1 MTDGPEKLRR
11 GAGKSSRR
19 TPSLTLSRVVGYLIV
34 PLYVAGVCA
43 TYLLEYGAGLRGEAG
58 LIANIESALLN
69 VSLSAFAVVGALLLV
84 KRPENPIGWIMAAV
98 AFMLSVCITG
108 GYYATYVM
116 LTQGQPDALAVFGAW
131 IFNCFWFLM
140 LALTFVYLPLL
151 FPDGRLLSRRWLP
164 VAVVAGAM
172 PLTVVVLRALMDT
185 IPVNEARGYK
195 IDNPIG
201 IEGLGRVEDLP
212 IYGALNVL
220 FFVGFA
226 GVVASVVVRFRR
238 SRGVERQQ
246 MKWFAYVIVVL
257 IGGSV
262 LTGTISGV
270 TGVGWL
276 EESSFIL
283 SVVGLVSL
291 PMTVGI
297 AIFRY
302 RLYEIDIIINRTL
315 VYGPLTSTLA
325 LVYFGGGATTQL
337 VFRALT
343 GQQQQPQLAIVISTL
358 VIAALFNPLRRRI
371 QAFIDRRFYRNKYD
385 ARKTLEAFSARLRD
399 ETDLDALNDE
409 LVGVVRQTI
418 QPAHV
423 SLWLRPDTLINGKQE
438 DQPTNS
444 M

>member
-246 MKWFAYVIVVL
+246 MKWFASAIVVL
-257 IGGSV
+257 LGGSLAFSAV
-262 LTGTISGV
+262 SQA
-270 TGVGWL
+270 TGVRWL
-276 EESSFIL
+276 DDAGFVL
-283 SVVGLVSL
+283 SMAGLASL
-291 PMTVGI
+291 PATVGI
-297 AIFRY
+297 AILRY
-302 RLYEIDIIINRTL
+302 RLYDIDLLINRAL
-315 VYGPLTSTLA
+315 VYGALTAMLA
-325 LVYFGGGATTQL
+325 LVYFGGVVGLQAA
-337 VFRALT
+337 FRTLT
-343 GQQQQPQLAIVISTL
+343 GQGSTLAVVASTL
-358 VIAALFNPLRRRI
+358 VIAALFGPLRHRL
-371 QAFIDRRFYRNKYD
+371 QALVDRRFYRRKYD
-385 ARKTLEAFSARLRD
+385 AAKTIAAFNSRLRE
-399 ETDLDALNDE
+399 ETDLDALCGD
-409 LVGVVRQTI
+409 LVGVAGATV
-418 QPAHV
+418 QPEHV
-423 SLWLRPDTLINGKQE
+423 SLWMRPEKAPEGAMTD
-438 DQPTNS
+438 
-444 M
+444 